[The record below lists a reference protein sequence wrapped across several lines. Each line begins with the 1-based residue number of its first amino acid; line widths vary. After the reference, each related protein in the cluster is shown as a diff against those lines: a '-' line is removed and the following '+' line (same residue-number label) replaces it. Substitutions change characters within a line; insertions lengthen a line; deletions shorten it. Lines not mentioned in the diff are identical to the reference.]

1 MVSLTYLRVL
11 IELSNDKFRA
21 NVDQMGRFERRLSE
35 HLVGAN
41 STQAHGGVKQGD
53 QGAWEDKD
61 ARRERKKREGLER
74 AAAAAATA
82 AAERARK
89 AEEEQEE
96 PTLMES

>member
-41 STQAHGGVKQGD
+41 STQAQGGVKQGD

-74 AAAAAATA
+74 AVAA

-96 PTLMES
+96 PTPMES